1 MAYDCSRPVPARPE
15 DDDWLA
21 DAWPDLGPLR
31 EAAERG
37 ELADAVACLAGSSG
51 FRLRADDPLAPL
63 AREVAR
69 ALTRGWVRGA
79 SLRAGRPAVPAGR
92 GVPAAGRRLGGARRP
107 DGSRDVVDDALAA
120 VAGLGS
126 MGRVPRRA
134 GSDELALAV
143 ALEALGFCVRP
154 FGGPG
159 GASLVTG
166 RSDGDEPGALR

>member
-1 MAYDCSRPVPARPE
+1 MADDCSRPVPAGPE

-69 ALTRGWVRGA
+69 ALTR
-79 SLRAGRPAVPAGR
+79 AGFAVHHCVQADPLY
-92 GVPAAGRRLGGARRP
+92 RLGGVCLLP
-107 DGSRDVVDDALAA
+107 VAA
-120 VAGLGS
+120 WAEPGGRTGVAVSWTTHSLLSLDWDRWAEYRGVLEA
-126 MGRVPRRA
+126 MNW
-134 GSDELALAV
+134 ALAV
-143 ALEALGFCVRP
+143 VLEALGFCVRP
-154 FGGPG
+154 FGGQG